1 MVQLVETC
9 MWPKEEKQ
17 TDTFQ
22 GLAGVDEDSG
32 SGQGKNGVKG
42 MN

>member
-1 MVQLVETC
+1 MYVAERRKANRRL
-9 MWPKEEKQ
+9 P
-17 TDTFQ
+17 
-22 GLAGVDEDSG
+22 GLAGVNEDSG